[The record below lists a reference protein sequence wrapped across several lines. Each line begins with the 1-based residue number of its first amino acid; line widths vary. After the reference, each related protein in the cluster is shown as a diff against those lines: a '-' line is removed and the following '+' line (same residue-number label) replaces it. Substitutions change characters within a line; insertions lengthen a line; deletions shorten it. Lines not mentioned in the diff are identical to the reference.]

1 MSDFGGCAQS
11 VSSVDGGGGASSR
24 DALQVPRRGS
34 AASGASGGSRRNST
48 SYPPHLD
55 GENAFEEVELAPL
68 EWPLNARGGGG
79 GRDSRTR
86 PVGTAVER
94 HGLNP
99 PRPTSVWSETVLN
112 LSERKGES
120 DRISNQLEIHGN
132 MADATTQVDPRIL
145 IAELPS
151 ERRLKKDEGYALRM
165 QLETSM
171 PYAPGIV
178 RGGPARAGAARQKRH
193 PSPPHP
199 RLTMRRTAPRV

>member
-1 MSDFGGCAQS
+1 
-11 VSSVDGGGGASSR
+11 VDGGPGASSR
-24 DALQVPRRGS
+24 DALQVPRRD
-34 AASGASGGSRRNST
+34 SGDSRRNST
-48 SYPPHLD
+48 SYPPDLD

-68 EWPLNARGGGG
+68 EWPLNARRAG
-79 GRDSRTR
+79 GRDNRTR
-86 PVGTAVER
+86 PVGTPVER
-94 HGLNP
+94 HGLNA

-120 DRISNQLEIHGN
+120 DRISNQLEIHGS

-151 ERRLKKDEGYALRM
+151 ERRLKKDEGYSLRM

-178 RGGPARAGAARQKRH
+178 REAYVRAR
-193 PSPPHP
+193 
-199 RLTMRRTAPRV
+199 